1 MNEIYKLAGE
11 AALVPCFCSDKEI
24 QWTSYK
30 SSGNYG
36 KKGKRE
42 CRPFFSIME
51 NINKIPF
58 FFFLL
63 LKKTDY
69 VQKLNSFGFIKLL
82 YIDLIQFIQILK
94 LHAFQRGENGGGV

>member
-1 MNEIYKLAGE
+1 
-11 AALVPCFCSDKEI
+11 
-24 QWTSYK
+24 
-30 SSGNYG
+30 
-36 KKGKRE
+36 
-42 CRPFFSIME
+42 ME